1 LAEECPPSLRREV
14 LLNAGVEKYNR
25 AQHSE
30 INGKTMSEVVLE
42 MQNIIKD
49 FPGVRALN
57 KVNFE
62 ARPGELSALMGEN
75 GAGKSTLMKVLSG
88 VWPYPTYEGD
98 IFLKGKKVQFG
109 NTKEAEAAGIGI
121 IYQELNLIPGL
132 SVAENIFLDRQ
143 FTDSKGTINWNQT
156 FAETQKLL
164 TELGIND
171 IRPTDLVQNITV
183 GKQQMVEIAKAL
195 SLKAEILVLDEP
207 TSALTDKEVKDL
219 FRIIRKL
226 KKDGVCMCYIS
237 HKMEEIEQI
246 ADRIAILRDGQTI
259 GDVTPIADIT
269 LDQIIARMVGRDIKD
284 MFPKVDFKPGEV
296 TLEVNNLTVVNP
308 DVPGTFK
315 VKNASFV
322 ARKGEILGISGL
334 MGAGRTE
341 LVEGVFGA
349 NPQYTTGEIKLN
361 GEVLN
366 VGSPKDAIDAGI
378 ALLTEDRKALGLF
391 LDESISFNTTISS
404 LETISSRVLGIINN
418 QQERKIVQ
426 EYVDQLGV
434 KTPSIDS
441 VIGTLSGGNQQ
452 KVILGKWLNSQP
464 DVFILDEPT
473 RGIDIGA
480 KVEIYKLLN
489 ELVQQGVTV
498 IMISS
503 ELPEVLGMCDR
514 VLVMYEGEIVSN
526 FARDDAKKE
535 AIMAYATGSA

>member
-1 LAEECPPSLRREV
+1 
-14 LLNAGVEKYNR
+14 
-25 AQHSE
+25 
-30 INGKTMSEVVLE
+30 MSDVILK
-42 MQNIIKD
+42 MQGIIKD

-57 KVNFE
+57 NVNFE
-62 ARPGELSALMGEN
+62 ARSGELLALMGEN

-98 IFLKGKKVQFG
+98 IYLRGEKVRFA

-143 FTDSKGTINWNQT
+143 FTDSRGKINWNQT

-164 TELGIND
+164 NELGIND

-195 SLKAEILVLDEP
+195 SLKAELLVLDEP

-226 KKDGVCMCYIS
+226 KADGVCMCYIS

-246 ADRIAILRDGQTI
+246 ADRIAVLRDGQTI
-259 GDVTPIADIT
+259 GEVTPIADIT

-284 MFPKVDFKPGEV
+284 MFPKLDFTPGEV
-296 TLEVNNLTVVNP
+296 TLEVNDLSVTNP
-308 DVPGTFK
+308 DLPGSYL

-341 LVEGVFGA
+341 LVGGVFGA
-349 NPQYTTGEIKLN
+349 YPDQTTGEVKLN
-361 GEVLN
+361 GQKLEIK
-366 VGSPKDAIDAGI
+366 SPKDAIDAGI

-391 LDESISFNTTISS
+391 LDKSISFNTTISS
-404 LETISSRVLGIINN
+404 LETISSKVLGIINT
-418 QQERKIVQ
+418 QQERKVVR

-434 KTPSIDS
+434 KTPSIDT

-452 KVILGKWLNSQP
+452 KVILGKWLNSRP

-514 VLVMYEGEIVSN
+514 ILVMCEGEIVSN
-526 FARDDAKKE
+526 FERDDAKKE

>member
-1 LAEECPPSLRREV
+1 
-14 LLNAGVEKYNR
+14 
-25 AQHSE
+25 
-30 INGKTMSEVVLE
+30 MSEVVLK
-42 MQNIIKD
+42 MQGIIKD

-57 KVNFE
+57 NVNFE
-62 ARPGELSALMGEN
+62 ARSGELLALMGEN

-98 IFLKGKKVQFG
+98 IYLRGERVRFA

-143 FTDSKGTINWNQT
+143 FTDAKGRINWNQT

-226 KKDGVCMCYIS
+226 KADGVCMCYIS

-246 ADRIAILRDGQTI
+246 ADRIAVLRDGQTI
-259 GDVTPIADIT
+259 GEVTPIADIT

-284 MFPKVDFKPGEV
+284 MFPKVDFTPGEV
-296 TLEVNNLTVVNP
+296 TLEVNDLSVTNP
-308 DVPGTFK
+308 DMPGSYL

-341 LVEGVFGA
+341 LVGGVFGA
-349 NPQYTTGEIKLN
+349 YPDQTTGEVKLN
-361 GEVLN
+361 GQKLEIK
-366 VGSPKDAIDAGI
+366 SPKDAIEAGI

-391 LDESISFNTTISS
+391 LDKSISFNTTISS
-404 LETISSRVLGIINN
+404 LETISSKVLGIINT
-418 QQERKIVQ
+418 QQERKVVK

-434 KTPSIDS
+434 KTPSIDT

-452 KVILGKWLNSQP
+452 KVILGKWLNSKP

-514 VLVMYEGEIVSN
+514 ILVMCEGEIVSN
-526 FARDDAKKE
+526 FERDDAKKE

>member
-1 LAEECPPSLRREV
+1 
-14 LLNAGVEKYNR
+14 
-25 AQHSE
+25 
-30 INGKTMSEVVLE
+30 MSEVVLE
-42 MQNIIKD
+42 MQGIIKD

-57 KVNFE
+57 NVNFE
-62 ARPGELSALMGEN
+62 ARSGELLALMGEN

-88 VWPYPTYEGD
+88 VWPHPTYEGD
-98 IFLKGKKVQFG
+98 IILRGKKVQFA
-109 NTKEAEAAGIGI
+109 NTKEAEAAGIAI

-132 SVAENIFLDRQ
+132 TVAENIFLDRQ
-143 FTDSKGTINWNQT
+143 FTDSKGKISWSKT
-156 FAETQKLL
+156 FAETQKILD
-164 TELGIND
+164 ELGIGD

-219 FRIIRKL
+219 FRIVRKL
-226 KKDGVCMCYIS
+226 KADGVCMCYIS

-246 ADRIAILRDGQTI
+246 ADRIAVLRDGETI

-284 MFPKVDFKPGEV
+284 MFPKVDATPGEV

-308 DVPGTFK
+308 DLPGTYK

-349 NPQYTTGEIKLN
+349 YPQHTTGEVKLN
-361 GEVLN
+361 GNKLN
-366 VGSPKDAIDAGI
+366 IKSPKDAIDAGI

-391 LDESISFNTTISS
+391 LDKSIAFNTTISS
-404 LETISSRVLGIINN
+404 LETVSSKVLGILNN
-418 QQERKIVQ
+418 QRERKIVK

-434 KTPSIDS
+434 KTPSIET

-452 KVILGKWLNSQP
+452 KVILGKWLNSKP

-489 ELVQQGVTV
+489 DLVSQGVTV

-514 VLVMYEGEIVSN
+514 ILVMCEGEIVSN
-526 FARDDAKKE
+526 FERDQAKKE